1 VDIEHLADAS
11 GGLAWIS
18 GRLFEIQGRLAVQ
31 PAEGSELDAG
41 IRILLARSSRRHGQH
56 CQWWRDLLPDSPAL
70 NAAGRVR
77 PPSSAW
83 ANALDC
89 IEAAP
94 QADAVAVLHEV
105 AVPELAFVLSRLR
118 QAPAPVSDGAFMR
131 TARMVAADLAEEQR
145 DAKGCR
151 PIPGV
156 SSKAEIEEL
165 SMSFAGD
172 RREKRWP
179 PLVTPRRKNGY
190 R

>member
-1 VDIEHLADAS
+1 MDIEQLADAS
-11 GGLAWIS
+11 GGLSWIS

-31 PAEGSELDAG
+31 PAAGGELDVG
-41 IRILLARSSRRHGQH
+41 IRALLARSSRRHGQH

-70 NAAGRVR
+70 NAADRVR

-83 ANALDC
+83 ANALGC

-94 QADAVAVLHEV
+94 HADAVAALYEV
-105 AVPELAFVLSRLR
+105 AVPELAFVLSGLQ
-118 QAPAPVSDGAFMR
+118 QAQSPVSDGAFMR

-145 DAKGCR
+145 DAEGCW
-151 PIPGV
+151 PLPKV
-156 SSKAEIEEL
+156 SSKGDTEEL
-165 SMSFAGD
+165 SASFAAD

-179 PLVTPRRKNGY
+179 PLVTHRPQNGY